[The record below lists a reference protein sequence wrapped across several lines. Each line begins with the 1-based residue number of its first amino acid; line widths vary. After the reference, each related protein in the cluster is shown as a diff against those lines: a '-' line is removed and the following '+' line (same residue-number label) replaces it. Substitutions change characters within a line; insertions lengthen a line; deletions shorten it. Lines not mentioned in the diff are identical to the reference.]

1 MGQFMTLHKG
11 FARWAD
17 DVRGATAVV
26 FALCMLPLA
35 IIAGVAIDLT
45 RTYDAHNL
53 VRDFSDAA
61 ALAGARMLEDA
72 TKTDIEIETA
82 TAAYFNAALA
92 YSNRTIDCDAPT
104 VVVDRTD
111 DTVQLTADCDL
122 PMVFAGFVKRDET
135 PVQAGST
142 AQAALTRLDLAL
154 MLDVSGSMLNDNKL
168 EDLKVAAKDAIDILI
183 TDETGDRVRIGFNAY
198 DDAVNVGAYASAVM
212 GPSWVPSDGTCVSGR
227 TGIAEFSDDA
237 PGAGKWMGDAATLC
251 PTTSIMPLTTDRN
264 ALNTSIDLL
273 TTVPDAHTAGHL
285 GVAWSWYLIAPEWA
299 SVWPADS
306 SPLAY
311 TAPKTKKAVILMTDG
326 KFNTAY
332 ASGAAKPREQLDESV
347 ARAKENCTAMK
358 AEGVLVY
365 AVAFKAPAEGQ
376 EVLKDCATSETDH
389 YFNASSGAE
398 LKAAYEEIAGQLS
411 GVRVAG

>member
-1 MGQFMTLHKG
+1 MGQFITLRKG

-17 DVRGATAVV
+17 DVRGATAVI
-26 FALCMLPLA
+26 FALCILPLA

-92 YSNRTIDCDAPT
+92 YSNRTIDCDTPT
-104 VVVDRTD
+104 VIVDRTD
-111 DTVQLTADCDL
+111 DTVRLTADCDL

-135 PVQAGST
+135 PIQAGST

-154 MLDVSGSMLNDNKL
+154 MLDVSGSMGDDNKL
-168 EDLKVAAKDAIDILI
+168 EDLKAAAKDAIDILI
-183 TDETGDRVRIGFNAY
+183 TDQTGDRVRIGFNAY
-198 DDAVNVGAYASAVM
+198 ASSVNVGSYAGAVM
-212 GPSWVPSDGTCVSGR
+212 GPAWVPSSTTCISGR
-227 TGIAEFSDDA
+227 TGIAEFTDDA
-237 PGAGKWMGDAATLC
+237 PGAGKWIGDEATEC
-251 PTTSIMPLTTDRN
+251 PTTSVVPLSTDRG
-264 ALNTSIDLL
+264 ALKASIDSL
-273 TTVPDAHTAGHL
+273 TANGWTAGHL
-285 GVAWSWYLIAPEWA
+285 GIAWSRYLISPDWA
-299 SVWPADS
+299 GIWPVAS
-306 SPLAY
+306 TPLGY

-326 KFNTAY
+326 KFNTEY
-332 ASGAAKPREQLDESV
+332 ASGASDPHDQPDESV
-347 ARAKENCTAMK
+347 DRAEATCDALK
-358 AEGVLVY
+358 ADGVIVY
-365 AVAFKAPAEGQ
+365 AVAFQAPTEGQ
-376 EVLKDCATSETDH
+376 EVLEYCATSTADH
-389 YFNASSGAE
+389 YFNATNGAE